1 MTITNDAK
9 MKENT
14 SCGGRLVTS
23 DGRTLPLRRMRLS
36 AEAGGGLAGCRLEQ
50 TFANDGEEPLCVTYL
65 LPLPAD
71 GAVSAFAFQIGER
84 RITGEIDRREAARER
99 FESALADGRSAAL
112 LEQDRSSLFTQ
123 EIGNIPPGAEI
134 VAEISIDQPLSW
146 LDEGSWEWRFPT
158 TVAPRYLGRE
168 GRVEDAA
175 RVSVDVDEQGRAP
188 RLDLAL
194 SIRDAL
200 ADGREPNSPSHAL
213 HAQGGEGSCEVVLAA
228 EEGARLDRDLVV
240 RWPVARPEVGATLE
254 VARPPAGSE
263 PGAAYGLLTLVPPL
277 ADERR
282 AVVGRD
288 VIALIDTSG
297 SMSGQP
303 LDQARQVLSR
313 IVETLDEHDTLE
325 LVEFSSQARRWKR
338 GATAMTEARRRDALR
353 WIDELRAGGATE
365 MHQAIVEA
373 LQPLGD
379 ESQRQVILVTDGLI
393 GFEQEIV
400 GEILERLP
408 SSSRVH
414 TVGVGS
420 AVNRTLTSGAARA
433 GRGVEVVLSIDED
446 PAPMAARVV
455 ARTNAPL
462 VVDLELSGSALEARA
477 PERLPD
483 LFAGAPARLGV
494 MLRPEGGE
502 LLVRGRTDVGRW
514 EQRLVVEPSRP
525 EHGRRE
531 IVSHFGRQAIED
543 LEMRLAAGAVASEV
557 DRRIEEL
564 GLAFQLATRL
574 TSWVAVSDR
583 ADVDPTEPSRRERIP
598 HELPHG
604 LSVEGLGLRQPA
616 RMPRFAEADTFGGPV
631 AAGPA
636 LDESGE
642 LLGAVPPRSSRR
654 AKAAYRLPDD
664 LLERP
669 DAPAEPSAL
678 DAVRRVF
685 RGFLGR
691 PARGGRKEETPDG
704 APPGHRDFEGHV
716 TLWRDGTLVI
726 EFEVDGIDWELPEAI
741 EARWSDGQVLAAEL
755 DLERTTRPGRVD
767 AGRRIRLC
775 LRLPDGAPDFAPSGL
790 RLSGEAGEIRVLLS

>member
-1 MTITNDAK
+1 MTITSDAR

-23 DGRTLPLRRMRLS
+23 DGRALPLRRMRLS
-36 AEAGGGLAGCRLEQ
+36 AEAGGGLVGCRLEQ
-50 TFANDGEEPLCVTYL
+50 IFANDSEEPLCVTYL

-84 RITGEIDRREAARER
+84 RITGEIDKREAARER
-99 FESALADGRSAAL
+99 FEEALADGRSAAL

-134 VAEISIDQPLSW
+134 VAEVSIDQPLSW

-158 TVAPRYLGRE
+158 TAAPRYLGQE
-168 GRVEDAA
+168 GRVGDAT
-175 RVSVDVDEQGRAP
+175 RVSVDVEEQDRAP
-188 RLDLAL
+188 RLELAL
-194 SIRDAL
+194 SIHDEL
-200 ADGREPNSPSHAL
+200 ARGSEPSSPSHAL
-213 HAQGGEGSCEVVLAA
+213 CAKGGEGRCEVVFAA
-228 EEGARLDRDLVV
+228 EEGARLDRDVVV

-254 VARPPAGSE
+254 TARPGTE
-263 PGAAYGLLTLVPPL
+263 GERYGLLTLVPPL
-277 ADERR
+277 AEGRR
-282 AVVGRD
+282 EALGRD

-297 SMSGQP
+297 SMSGEP

-313 IVETLDEHDTLE
+313 VVETLGERDTLE
-325 LVEFSSQARRWKR
+325 LVEFSSRPRRWKR
-338 GATAMTEARRRDALR
+338 GATAMTEAQRRDALR

-400 GEILERLP
+400 SEIFGRLP
-408 SSSRVH
+408 AASRVH

-433 GRGVEVVLSIDED
+433 GRGIEVVLSIDED

-455 ARTNAPL
+455 ARTDAPL
-462 VVDLELSGSALEARA
+462 VVDLLLSGSALEGCA

-483 LFAGAPARLGV
+483 LFAGAPALLGV
-494 MLRPEGGE
+494 KLRAEGGE
-502 LLVRGRTDVGRW
+502 LLVRGRTDAGRW
-514 EQRLVVEPSRP
+514 EQRLVVEPSRS

-543 LEMRLAAGAVASEV
+543 LEMHLAAGATVNDV

-564 GLAFQLATRL
+564 GLTFQLATRL

-583 ADVDPTEPSRRERIP
+583 IDVDPTDPSRRERIP

-604 LSVEGLGLRQPA
+604 LSVEGLGLRRPA
-616 RMPRFAEADTFGGPV
+616 GMPRFAAADTFHGAA

-642 LLGAVPPRSSRR
+642 LLGAVPPRASRR
-654 AKAAYRLPDD
+654 ARAARRLPEEFLEQLDD
-664 LLERP
+664 V
-669 DAPAEPSAL
+669 AGPSAL
-678 DAVRRVF
+678 DSVRRVF

-691 PARGGRKEETPDG
+691 PARGGRKEEAPDG
-704 APPGHRDFEGHV
+704 APPSHRDFEGRV
-716 TLWRDGTLVI
+716 TLLRDGVLVI
-726 EFEVDGIDWELPEAI
+726 ELEVAGLDWELPEAI
-741 EARWSDGQVLAAEL
+741 EVHWSDGQVCAAEL
-755 DLERTTRPGRVD
+755 DLERTTRPGRVG
-767 AGRRIRLC
+767 AGQRIRLC

-790 RLSGEAGEIRVLLS
+790 RLRGEAGEIRILLS